1 MAMRKMSQVGKPIW
15 YTGMS
20 VSQRRL
26 IVLIL
31 NVVTTAPLL
40 WAYFIS
46 CTQPRAGLLDILI
59 LVCAAICVPWPVVTF
74 WNTLI
79 GLCIV
84 AFGKASKSIYP
95 YFDANGPV
103 PELRS
108 KTALTI
114 FMRNEDPEPIFNHLR
129 AMHESLRQV
138 NRLQHFRFVILSDT
152 TIPDVAQKEEEIFS
166 GVRKNLGLG
175 MFRNPMY
182 RRREKNVGFKAGNI
196 KDYLEKHSEGDEF
209 FVPLDSDSAM
219 SGDLLSRLVFS
230 MEKHPQIG
238 LLQTLVVGIP
248 AVSAFTRIYQFGLRH
263 SLRAYNT
270 GFSWWAAD
278 CTLYWGH
285 NAIIRQKA
293 FHENCMLPKLPG
305 GPPLGGYILSHDLM
319 EAMFMRRAG
328 YEVRLLPIE
337 TESYETNPPTFLDY
351 LRRELRWCQGTM
363 QYWFLLNEPG
373 LSLIT
378 RFQVC
383 QTITT
388 YLSQACWVVMT
399 LAYIWKVALDGVE
412 QNQIHLGFTPELIL
426 VVIGCLP
433 KIAGLLDT
441 AMTSFKRYGG
451 VYRCVLAALVEFV
464 LMTLIGPATAV
475 SVAVV
480 LIGLLMGKSIGWD
493 GQNRSQLGLGWHD
506 TSRVLWPQFVIGIS
520 CALAIY
526 VRAQDAESMM
536 WALPLVVGLCLNVP
550 FAVITASPQLGR
562 LITRFRW
569 FMIPEESNMPALL
582 SRIVAP
588 EITPNTA
595 NCDTRKS
602 A

>member
-1 MAMRKMSQVGKPIW
+1 MTQVATPIH
-15 YTGMS
+15 YTGIS
-20 VSQRRL
+20 TPQRRL
-26 IVLIL
+26 LVLIL

-40 WAYFIS
+40 WAYFTS
-46 CTQPRAGLLDILI
+46 CTQPRTGLLDILI
-59 LVCAAICVPWPVVTF
+59 LICATICVPWPVVTF

-95 YFDANGPV
+95 YFEADGPV
-103 PELRS
+103 PELTSR
-108 KTALTI
+108 TALTI
-114 FMRNEDPEPIFNHLR
+114 FMRNEDPEPVFNHLR
-129 AMHESLRQV
+129 AMHESLRRV
-138 NRLQHFRFVILSDT
+138 NRLQHFRFVVLSDT
-152 TIPDVAQKEEEIFS
+152 TVPDVAQKEEEGFS
-166 GVRKNLGLG
+166 RIRQRLGLG
-175 MFRNPMY
+175 TCSDPVY

-196 KDYLEKHSEGDEF
+196 KDYLDKHSEGDDF

-219 SGDLLSRLVFS
+219 SGDLLSRL
-230 MEKHPQIG
+230 
-238 LLQTLVVGIP
+238 
-248 AVSAFTRIYQFGLRH
+248 FGLRH

-270 GFSWWAAD
+270 GFSLWAAD

-285 NAIIRQKA
+285 NAIIRKKA

-351 LRRELRWCQGTM
+351 IRRELRWCQGTM

-373 LSLIT
+373 LNPIT

-399 LAYIWKVALDGVE
+399 LAYVWNVALSEIDGSHT
-412 QNQIHLGFTPELIL
+412 HLGLTPQLIL
-426 VVIGCLP
+426 VVIGCFP
-433 KIAGLLDT
+433 KIAGLIDT

-451 VYRCVLAALVEFV
+451 IYDCLLAGLAEFIM
-464 LMTLIGPATAV
+464 MTLMGPATAV
-475 SVAVV
+475 SVAVF
-480 LIGLLMGKSIGWD
+480 LIGLLMGKSISWD
-493 GQNRSQLGLGWHD
+493 GQNRNRLGLSWRD

-520 CALAIY
+520 CAVALC
-526 VRAQDAESMM
+526 VRSKDAESMA

-550 FAVITASPQLGR
+550 FAVVTASPRLGCLMTR
-562 LITRFRW
+562 LRW
-569 FMIPEESNMPALL
+569 FMIPEESKMPALL
-582 SRIVAP
+582 SLLVDP
-588 EITPNTA
+588 EIASA
-595 NCDTRKS
+595 NKDRAGARKS
-602 A
+602 K